1 MSTQQNQI
9 YMCIFFSTLQMAI
22 VIQQHIKPY
31 MQYILAFV
39 TKVKLFVF
47 VSA

>member
-1 MSTQQNQI
+1 MSTLQNQI
-9 YMCIFFSTLQMAI
+9 YMCIFSSTLQMAI

-31 MQYILAFV
+31 MQYILALV

>member
-1 MSTQQNQI
+1 
-9 YMCIFFSTLQMAI
+9 MAI

-31 MQYILAFV
+31 AIYFGIGDQ
-39 TKVKLFVF
+39 VKLFVF